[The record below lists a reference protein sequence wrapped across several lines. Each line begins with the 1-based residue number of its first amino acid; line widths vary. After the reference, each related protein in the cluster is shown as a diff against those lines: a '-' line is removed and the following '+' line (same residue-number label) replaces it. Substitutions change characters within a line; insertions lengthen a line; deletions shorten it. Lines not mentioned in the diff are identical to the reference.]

1 MKYMNES
8 NYLRRLQSCALRV
21 LFLAPVASISIL
33 AESAP
38 NDASKPDFSNVRRF
52 IQEQL
57 VATSV
62 PSMSVAVARNGTI
75 LWEEGFGWADRENR
89 VPATEH
95 TMYYTASVTKSF
107 TDMAIMVLHER
118 KKLDVDRPVNDYLGT
133 AKLTSTAFNPADA
146 TIRRVA
152 THTAGLTT
160 FNPAPAHQHPAEEMI
175 RRYGVLFWPPGE
187 RYDYS
192 NFGPIILEEVIVRTS
207 GESYADFMRNEV
219 FWPLGMTRA
228 SIALPP
234 SLEKYAAKRYN
245 LVTGL
250 KPAVTGGVYC
260 SAHDLLLFGMFHL
273 KEHLSSQKALLT
285 DASIDA
291 MQNETAGDHLTPVS
305 VYTGTGRYSLGWWTE
320 NYHGFRSVLGQGGT
334 DADQAWLRLI
344 PSERTAVV
352 VLCNAGHGG
361 LPSTVV
367 DKMLAAMLPSYAD
380 HPSQDTSR
388 QPLAQDEKLPPSLFG
403 EWKGIIRTYRGD
415 VPLAFLVKESGDV
428 HAKLGSQLETVV
440 NNARFKDGGLRG
452 RISGDLGVDDDTGP
466 ERYNLDFELYLR
478 DGKLQG
484 AAVTRGNAGL
494 PFWTEL
500 RKLPATAGQP

>member
-1 MKYMNES
+1 MNES
-8 NYLRRLQSCALRV
+8 KYLRRLQSCALRV
-21 LFLAPVASISIL
+21 LFLAPVACLSIL
-33 AESAP
+33 AESDP
-38 NDASKPDFSNVRRF
+38 NSVSRPDFSNVRRF

-107 TDMAIMVLHER
+107 TDTAIMVLHER

-133 AKLTSTAFNPADA
+133 AKLTSTVFNPADA

-192 NFGPIILEEVIVRTS
+192 NFGPIILEEVIARTS
-207 GESYADFMRNEV
+207 GESYADFMRNEI

-273 KEHLSSQKALLT
+273 KEHLSSQKALLR
-285 DASIDA
+285 DASIDD

-320 NYHGFRSVLGQGGT
+320 NYHGFQSVLGQGGT

-344 PSERTAVV
+344 PSERIAVV
-352 VLCNAGHGG
+352 VLCNAGHGA

-367 DKMLAAMLPSYAD
+367 DKMFATLLPPHSEDLKNTA
-380 HPSQDTSR
+380 R
-388 QPLAQDEKLPPSLFG
+388 QPSVSDEKLPSTLFG
-403 EWKGIIRTYRGD
+403 EWKGSIRTYRGD
-415 VPLAFLVKESGDV
+415 VPLAFSLKESGDV
-428 HAKLGSQLETVV
+428 HAKLGSQLETVL
-440 NNARFKDGGLRG
+440 NDARFKAGALRG
-452 RISGDLGVDDDTGP
+452 RISGDLGVEDDTGP
-466 ERYNLDFELYLR
+466 ERYNLDFDLYLR

-484 AAVTRGNAGL
+484 AAVTRGPAGL
-494 PFWTEL
+494 PFWAEL
-500 RKLPATAGQP
+500 KKIASTAGNP